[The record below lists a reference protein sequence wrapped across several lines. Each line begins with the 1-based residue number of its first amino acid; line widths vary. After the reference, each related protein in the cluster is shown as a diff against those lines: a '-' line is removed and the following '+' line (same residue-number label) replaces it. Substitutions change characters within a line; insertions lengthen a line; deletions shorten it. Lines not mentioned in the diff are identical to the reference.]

1 MFVALISLPPI
12 QPGKDAEF
20 RAWFASSN
28 STFAPFKGFL
38 SRKLLKPLEGGNY
51 AAIVECEDRAS
62 FDALHSSPA
71 HAKAGEQVKALF
83 DGKPTPTF
91 YDVIVG

>member
-12 QPGKDAEF
+12 QAGKDAEF

-28 STFAPFKGFL
+28 RTFAPFKGFL
-38 SRKLLKPLEGGNY
+38 GRKLLKPLEGGTY

-62 FDALHSSPA
+62 FEALHRSPE
-71 HAKAGEQVKALF
+71 HAQAGEQVKALF
-83 DGKPTPTF
+83 DGKPTPRF
-91 YDVIVG
+91 YEVIVA